1 MELIIASQN
10 QNKLVEFKKI
20 LGDKINLFSLS
31 DIGLNQEIPENEK
44 TIKKNAMF
52 KAKFVNTQ
60 TGKNVFADDT
70 GLEIDSLN
78 GEPGVYSARYSGVDR
93 NSDKNI
99 ELVLRKLKNKANR
112 NSRFKTIISLIIDG
126 KSVNFEGVVEGKITD
141 EKRGSN
147 GFGYDP
153 IFQPNGYASTFGEMS
168 LKEKNKISHRSI
180 AINKMVQYLKE
191 NNLL

>member
-1 MELIIASQN
+1 MELIVASQN

-78 GEPGVYSARYSGVDR
+78 GEPGIYSARYSGVDR

-126 KSVNFEGVVEGKITD
+126 KSVNFEGVVEGKITE

-153 IFQPNGYASTFGEMS
+153 IFQPNGYSSTFGEMS

-180 AINKMVQYLKE
+180 AINKMVKYLKE

>member
-78 GEPGVYSARYSGVDR
+78 GEPGIYSARYSGVDR

-126 KSVNFEGVVEGKITD
+126 KSVNFEGVVEGKITE

-153 IFQPNGYASTFGEMS
+153 IFQPNGYSSTFGEMS

>member
-93 NSDKNI
+93 NPDKNI

-126 KSVNFEGVVEGKITD
+126 KSVNFEGVVEGKITE

-168 LKEKNKISHRSI
+168 LNEKNKISHRSI

>member
-52 KAKFVNTQ
+52 KAKFVNIQ

-78 GEPGVYSARYSGVDR
+78 GEPGVYSARYSGVER
-93 NSDKNI
+93 NPDKNI
-99 ELVLRKLKNKANR
+99 ELVLNKLKNKSNR
-112 NSRFKTIISLIIDG
+112 NSRFKTIISLILDG
-126 KSVNFEGVVEGKITD
+126 TSVYFEGVVEGKITE

-168 LKEKNKISHRSI
+168 LNEKNKISHRSI

>member
-52 KAKFVNTQ
+52 KAKFVNIQ

-78 GEPGVYSARYSGVDR
+78 GEPGVYSARYSGDDR

-112 NSRFKTIISLIIDG
+112 NSRFKTIISLILDG
-126 KSVNFEGVVEGKITD
+126 KSVNFEGVVEGKITE

-168 LKEKNKISHRSI
+168 LNEKNKISHRSI

>member
-78 GEPGVYSARYSGVDR
+78 GEPGVYSARYSGVER

-99 ELVLRKLKNKANR
+99 ELVLTKLKNKSNR
-112 NSRFKTIISLIIDG
+112 NSRFKTIISLILDG
-126 KSVNFEGVVEGKITD
+126 KNINFEGVVEGKITE

>member
-52 KAKFVNTQ
+52 KAKFVNIQ

-78 GEPGVYSARYSGVDR
+78 GEPGVYSARYSGVER

-99 ELVLRKLKNKANR
+99 ELVLTKLKNKSNR
-112 NSRFKTIISLIIDG
+112 NSRFKTIISLILDG
-126 KSVNFEGVVEGKITD
+126 KSVNFEGVVEGKITE

-153 IFQPNGYASTFGEMS
+153 IFQPDGYASTFGEMS

>member
-52 KAKFVNTQ
+52 KAKFVNIQ

-78 GEPGVYSARYSGVDR
+78 GEPGVYSARYSGVER
-93 NSDKNI
+93 NSEKNI
-99 ELVLRKLKNKANR
+99 ELVLTKLKNKSNR

-126 KSVNFEGVVEGKITD
+126 KSVNFEGVVEGKITE

-153 IFQPNGYASTFGEMS
+153 IFQPDGYASTFGEMS
-168 LKEKNKISHRSI
+168 LNEKNKISHRSI

>member
-20 LGDKINLFSLS
+20 LGDKINLLSLS

-78 GEPGVYSARYSGVDR
+78 GEPGVYSARYSGVER

-99 ELVLRKLKNKANR
+99 ELVLRKLKNKSNR

-126 KSVNFEGVVEGKITD
+126 KSVNFEGVVEGKITE

-153 IFQPNGYASTFGEMS
+153 IFQPNGYSSTFGEMS

>member
-52 KAKFVNTQ
+52 KAKFVNIQ

-78 GEPGVYSARYSGVDR
+78 GEPGVYSARYSGDDR

-126 KSVNFEGVVEGKITD
+126 KSVNFEGVVEGKITE

-168 LKEKNKISHRSI
+168 LNEKNKISHRSI

>member
-52 KAKFVNTQ
+52 KAKFVNTK

-93 NSDKNI
+93 NPDKNI

-126 KSVNFEGVVEGKITD
+126 KSVNFEGVVEGKITE

>member
-52 KAKFVNTQ
+52 KAKFVNIQ

-99 ELVLRKLKNKANR
+99 ELVLRKLKNKSNR
-112 NSRFKTIISLIIDG
+112 NSRFKTIISLILDG
-126 KSVNFEGVVEGKITD
+126 KSVNFEGVVEGKITE

-168 LKEKNKISHRSI
+168 LNEKNKISHRSI

-191 NNLL
+191 NNLV

>member
-78 GEPGVYSARYSGVDR
+78 GEPGVYSARYSGVER

-99 ELVLRKLKNKANR
+99 ELVLTKLKNKANR

-126 KSVNFEGVVEGKITD
+126 KSVNFEGVVEGKITE

-147 GFGYDP
+147 GFCYDP

>member
-99 ELVLRKLKNKANR
+99 ELVLKKLKNKANR

-126 KSVNFEGVVEGKITD
+126 KSVNFEGVVEGKITE

-153 IFQPNGYASTFGEMS
+153 IFQPNGYSSTFGEMS

>member
-78 GEPGVYSARYSGVDR
+78 GEPGVYSARYSGVER

-99 ELVLRKLKNKANR
+99 ELVLTKLKNKSNR
-112 NSRFKTIISLIIDG
+112 NSRFKTIISLILDG
-126 KSVNFEGVVEGKITD
+126 KSVNFEGVVEGNITE

-153 IFQPNGYASTFGEMS
+153 IFQPDGYASTFGEMS

>member
-78 GEPGVYSARYSGVDR
+78 GEPGVYSARYSGVER

-99 ELVLRKLKNKANR
+99 ELVLTKLKNKSNR
-112 NSRFKTIISLIIDG
+112 NSRFKTIISLILDG
-126 KSVNFEGVVEGKITD
+126 KSVNFEGVVEGKITE

-168 LKEKNKISHRSI
+168 LNEKNKISHRSI

>member
-126 KSVNFEGVVEGKITD
+126 KSVNFEGVVEGKITE

-153 IFQPNGYASTFGEMS
+153 IFQHNGYSSTFGEMS

-191 NNLL
+191 INLL

>member
-52 KAKFVNTQ
+52 KAKFVNIQ

-99 ELVLRKLKNKANR
+99 ELVLTKLKNKSNR
-112 NSRFKTIISLIIDG
+112 NSRFKTIISLILDG
-126 KSVNFEGVVEGKITD
+126 KSVNFEGVVEGKITE

-168 LKEKNKISHRSI
+168 LNEKNKISHRSI

>member
-93 NSDKNI
+93 NPDKNI

-126 KSVNFEGVVEGKITD
+126 KSVNFEGVLEGKITE
-141 EKRGSN
+141 EKRGRH

-168 LKEKNKISHRSI
+168 LNEKNKISHRSI

>member
-52 KAKFVNTQ
+52 KAKFVNIQ

-78 GEPGVYSARYSGVDR
+78 GEPGVYSARYSGVER
-93 NSDKNI
+93 NSEKNI
-99 ELVLRKLKNKANR
+99 ELVLTKLKNKSNR
-112 NSRFKTIISLIIDG
+112 NSRFKTIISLILDG
-126 KSVNFEGVVEGKITD
+126 KSVNFEGVVEGKITE

-168 LKEKNKISHRSI
+168 LNEKNKISHRSI

>member
-52 KAKFVNTQ
+52 KAKFVNIQ

-78 GEPGVYSARYSGVDR
+78 GEPGVYSARYSGVER

-126 KSVNFEGVVEGKITD
+126 KSVNFEGVVEGKITE

-153 IFQPNGYASTFGEMS
+153 IFQPNGYSSTFGEMS

>member
-93 NSDKNI
+93 NPDKNI

-126 KSVNFEGVVEGKITD
+126 KSVNFEGVVEGKITE

-147 GFGYDP
+147 GVGYDP
-153 IFQPNGYASTFGEMS
+153 IFQPKGYASTFGEMS

>member
-93 NSDKNI
+93 NPDKNI

-126 KSVNFEGVVEGKITD
+126 KSVNFEGVVEGKITE

>member
-1 MELIIASQN
+1 MELIVASQN

-93 NSDKNI
+93 NPDKNI

-126 KSVNFEGVVEGKITD
+126 KSVNFEGVVEGKITE

-168 LKEKNKISHRSI
+168 LKEKNKISHRAI

>member
-31 DIGLNQEIPENEK
+31 EIGLNQEIPENEK

-78 GEPGVYSARYSGVDR
+78 GEPGVYSARYSGVER

-99 ELVLRKLKNKANR
+99 ELVLRKLKNKSNR

-126 KSVNFEGVVEGKITD
+126 KSVNFEGVVEGKITE

-168 LKEKNKISHRSI
+168 LNEKNKISHRSI
-180 AINKMVQYLKE
+180 AINKMLQYLKE

>member
-52 KAKFVNTQ
+52 KAKFVNIQ

-78 GEPGVYSARYSGVDR
+78 GEPGVYSARYSGVER
-93 NSDKNI
+93 NPDKNI
-99 ELVLRKLKNKANR
+99 ELVLTKLKNKTNR
-112 NSRFKTIISLIIDG
+112 NARFKTVISLIIDG
-126 KSVNFEGVVEGKITD
+126 KSVNFEGVVEGKITE
-141 EKRGSN
+141 EKRGCN

>member
-52 KAKFVNTQ
+52 KAKFVNIQ

-93 NSDKNI
+93 NPDKNI

-112 NSRFKTIISLIIDG
+112 NSRFKTIISLIIYG
-126 KSVNFEGVVEGKITD
+126 KSVNFEGVVEGKITE

>member
-112 NSRFKTIISLIIDG
+112 NSRFKTIISLILEG
-126 KSVNFEGVVEGKITD
+126 KSVNFEGVVEGKITE

>member
-78 GEPGVYSARYSGVDR
+78 GEPGVYSARYSGVEKD
-93 NSDKNI
+93 SDKNI
-99 ELVLRKLKNKANR
+99 ELVLTKLKNKRNR
-112 NSRFKTIISLIIDG
+112 KSRFKTIISLIIEG
-126 KSVNFEGVVEGKITD
+126 KSINFEGVVEGKITE
-141 EKRGSN
+141 EKRGFN
-147 GFGYDP
+147 GFGYDS
-153 IFQPNGYASTFGEMS
+153 IFQPSGYSLTFAEMS
-168 LKEKNKISHRSI
+168 LKEKNEISHRSI

>member
-31 DIGLNQEIPENEK
+31 EIGLNQEIPENEK

-52 KAKFVNTQ
+52 KAKFVNIQ

-78 GEPGVYSARYSGVDR
+78 GEPGVYSARYSGVER

-99 ELVLRKLKNKANR
+99 ELVLTKLKNKSNR
-112 NSRFKTIISLIIDG
+112 NSRFKTIISLILDG
-126 KSVNFEGVVEGKITD
+126 KSVNFEGVVEGKITE
-141 EKRGSN
+141 EKRGNN

>member
-52 KAKFVNTQ
+52 KAKFVNRQ

-78 GEPGVYSARYSGVDR
+78 GEPGVNSARYSGVDR

-126 KSVNFEGVVEGKITD
+126 KSVNFEGVVEGKITE

-168 LKEKNKISHRSI
+168 LNEKNKISHRSI

>member
-126 KSVNFEGVVEGKITD
+126 KSVNFEGVVEGKITE

-153 IFQPNGYASTFGEMS
+153 IFQPSGYASTFGEMS

-180 AINKMVQYLKE
+180 AINKMVQYLKQ

>member
-10 QNKLVEFKKI
+10 QNKLVDFKKI

-126 KSVNFEGVVEGKITD
+126 KSVNFEGVVEGKITE

-153 IFQPNGYASTFGEMS
+153 IFQPNGYSSTFGEMS

>member
-52 KAKFVNTQ
+52 KAKFVNIQ

-78 GEPGVYSARYSGVDR
+78 GEPGVYSARYSGVER

-99 ELVLRKLKNKANR
+99 ELVLTNLKNISNR
-112 NSRFKTIISLIIDG
+112 NSRFKTIISLILDG
-126 KSVNFEGVVEGKITD
+126 KSVNFEGGVEGKITK

>member
-1 MELIIASQN
+1 M
-10 QNKLVEFKKI
+10 
-20 LGDKINLFSLS
+20 
-31 DIGLNQEIPENEK
+31 
-44 TIKKNAMF
+44 
-52 KAKFVNTQ
+52 
-60 TGKNVFADDT
+60 
-70 GLEIDSLN
+70 
-78 GEPGVYSARYSGVDR
+78 
-93 NSDKNI
+93 
-99 ELVLRKLKNKANR
+99 VLRKLKNKANR

-126 KSVNFEGVVEGKITD
+126 KSVNFEGVVEGKITE

-153 IFQPNGYASTFGEMS
+153 IFQPNGYSSTFGEMS

>member
-78 GEPGVYSARYSGVDR
+78 GEPGVYSARYSGVER

-99 ELVLRKLKNKANR
+99 ELVLTKLKNKSNR
-112 NSRFKTIISLIIDG
+112 NSRFKTIISLILDG
-126 KSVNFEGVVEGKITD
+126 KSVNFEGVVEGKITE

>member
-78 GEPGVYSARYSGVDR
+78 GEPGVYSARYSGVER
-93 NSDKNI
+93 NPDKNI

-112 NSRFKTIISLIIDG
+112 NSRFKTIISLIIYG
-126 KSVNFEGVVEGKITD
+126 KSVNFEGVVEGKITE

>member
-93 NSDKNI
+93 NPDKNI

-126 KSVNFEGVVEGKITD
+126 KSVNFEGVVEGKITE
-141 EKRGSN
+141 EKKGTN